1 MCHKL
6 SGSKQDFDGI
16 KMMMFL
22 LSLFQPK
29 IVEALLGYELIQV
42 SCGASHVLAVTNE
55 REVFAWGR
63 GENGTIHQSL
73 LFTFSQSV
81 LQMSV
86 SCYLAFDLHLIS
98 ETTSSSL
105 VFTAGR
111 LGLGTQDTHNA
122 PQQVCLPVEF
132 EANRVVCGVD
142 CSIII
147 GSQYSILACGS
158 NR

>member
-1 MCHKL
+1 MIC
-6 SGSKQDFDGI
+6 
-16 KMMMFL
+16 L

-63 GENGTIHQSL
+63 GENGTVHQSL
-73 LFTFSQSV
+73 HFTLSRSV
-81 LQMSV
+81 LQMSL
-86 SCYLAFDLHLIS
+86 SCWLLTASYQRNYVLIYG
-98 ETTSSSL
+98 
-105 VFTAGR
+105 FTAGR
-111 LGLGTQDTHNA
+111 LGLGTQDTHNS
-122 PQQVCLPVEF
+122 PTQVCLPVEF

-147 GSQYSILACGS
+147 SSQYSILACGS